1 MFTRNGVS
9 DTTSTTRLKAFL
21 RSMRLRVFLIVV
33 LSGCFLWCVCGGFIR
48 SFVED
53 KYISS
58 KIEEVRDYT
67 GKLTSKIVSQMYTV
81 YPDQSADITKEMDLT
96 ASLYNGRIV
105 VIDYNFTVIYDSFG
119 LENGKTLVCSETVN
133 AIHRVEST
141 YINTSRNTVELTLPI
156 ADDVMSLGAIVFYFS
171 IDDCLQTM
179 SLVDRNLQY
188 VTVIA
193 FVLLTAFS
201 IMAARSLSK
210 PFVRIS
216 DSLHHVS
223 QGYTDDNIN
232 IGGFSEMDKISDSVN
247 EMLARFNQIEQSRQ
261 EFVSNVSHELKTPI
275 TSIKVLA
282 DSLIEQPDAPVEMYR
297 EFMLDIN
304 EEIDRESKIIADLL
318 ALVKLDRKS
327 GDMHVAEVSI
337 NELLDQ
343 IIKRIKPLAESASVE
358 IVFESYRDVIAEV
371 DEVKLSL
378 AVMNLIEN
386 GIKYNRPNGFLK
398 IYLNA
403 DHRFFMITVADSGIG
418 IPEDETE
425 HIFERFYRVDK
436 MRSRETG
443 GTGLGLA
450 ITKSVVVMHHGM
462 IKVESVLGSGSTF
475 MIKIPLSYIPE
486 TNS

>member
-1 MFTRNGVS
+1 MFTQNGVS
-9 DTTSTTRLKAFL
+9 DTISTTRLKSFF

-33 LSGCFLWCVCGGFIR
+33 LSGCILWCICGGFIR
-48 SFVED
+48 EFIEARS
-53 KYISS
+53 ISS
-58 KIEEVRDYT
+58 KIEQVRDYT
-67 GKLTSKIVSQMYTV
+67 EKLSSKIVSQMYTV
-81 YPDQSADITKEMDLT
+81 YPVQSADITKEMDLT

-105 VIDYNFTVIYDSFG
+105 VIDYNFTVIYDSYG
-119 LENGKTLVCSETVN
+119 LENGKTLVCAETVN
-133 AIHRVEST
+133 AIHRVPST
-141 YINTSRNTVELTLPI
+141 YISTSRKTVELTLPI

-171 IDDCLQTM
+171 IEDCLEM
-179 SLVDRNLQY
+179 IRLVDRNLQY
-188 VTVIA
+188 VTAVVFI
-193 FVLLTAFS
+193 LLLAFS
-201 IMAARSLSK
+201 VMSARYLSK

-282 DSLIEQPDAPVEMYR
+282 DALIQQPDAPVEMYR
-297 EFMLDIN
+297 EFMVDIN

-337 NELLDQ
+337 NELMDQ
-343 IIKRIKPLAESASVE
+343 VIKRIKPLAENASVE
-358 IVFESYRDVIAEV
+358 IIFESYRDVIAEV

-398 IYLNA
+398 IFLNA

-418 IPEDETE
+418 IPEEETE

-450 ITKSVVVMHHGM
+450 ITKSIVVMHHGL
-462 IKVESVLGSGSTF
+462 IKVESVPGQGSTF